1 MLGGMLPSGSNVS
14 VTVQLS
20 VNYAFFGGGSLR
32 QYVLEQVEGALY
44 GTGGFSQVSLTF
56 DGSYI
61 SNTVTVGITVKTVYD
76 HADVEDVGNWIQ
88 GAIQEYTDLNFKS
101 RSVATSPNAVSATV
115 PPPGNPATVLPG
127 SKCPAGYYDNG
138 WFSVNC
144 VPLPANTPSNPSQ
157 CDWDKLSLVDYAAC
171 QLGIK
176 PTEAVIVGAVA
187 ALVGVIAISKIAK

>member
-1 MLGGMLPSGSNVS
+1 MLNGMLPAGSIVT
-14 VTVQLS
+14 VTVQLA
-20 VNYAFFGGGSLR
+20 VNWSFFGGGGLR

-44 GTGGFSQVSLTF
+44 GTGGFSQVSTTF
-56 DGSYI
+56 EGSYT
-61 SNTVTVGITVKTVYD
+61 SLTVTVGITVKTVYD

-101 RSVATSPNAVSATV
+101 RSAATSPNAVSTI
-115 PPPGNPATVLPG
+115 PSQQQQSIPG
-127 SKCPAGYYDNG
+127 SKCPPGYYDNG

-144 VPLPANTPSNPSQ
+144 VPLPSNQQVTPSGQ
-157 CDWDKLSLVDYAAC
+157 CDWDKLSLADYAAC

-176 PTEAVIVGAVA
+176 PTEAVIVGAVI